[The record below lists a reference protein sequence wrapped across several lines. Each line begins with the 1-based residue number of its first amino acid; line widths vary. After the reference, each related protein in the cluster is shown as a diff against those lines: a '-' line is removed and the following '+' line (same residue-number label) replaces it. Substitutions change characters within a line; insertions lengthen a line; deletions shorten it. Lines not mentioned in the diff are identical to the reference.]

1 VAAVIQFPIIKRLE
15 IVGYELFK
23 TEKTD
28 GISHNFDRGIHAIV
42 GINGLGK
49 TTLLN
54 MLYRALMGPFDQSK
68 RDNAGLLSSKHEVA
82 NWRTKRFFRDRVSD
96 GAVNATVEVD
106 VAFGGSLVTVRR
118 RLTDLSVVHLAVDG
132 EELDASQEQYQT
144 TVLALSGAASYFDFY
159 AILRYL
165 VFYLEDRIELIWD
178 RRSQFDMMRV
188 LLFDTSAAQA
198 ASIAYDEAQS
208 ADSEYRT
215 MRAVVN
221 HEREALRD
229 LEKAAGMTQ
238 ASEYRVLQLAL
249 AGANQKDAEQA
260 DAIEGVRRSIES
272 ARLAREKSLLD
283 LQEARSAVE
292 LEEQAH
298 YSHLFPDLG
307 DTAQHVFLNLLG
319 GGSCFVCG
327 NESDDAANY
336 LRQKLEQH
344 RCPICDST
352 EEQQERVVPASTFS
366 RERLRRLKIE
376 VDKLRTS
383 VSTGTDEIERLEAEF
398 EQLLERREEDREA
411 RHKIREELSKF
422 GPLELP
428 DEATLE
434 NARASIAAGEKAM
447 AEAQAAQASAE
458 SRYGRIMNRQR
469 SRIEAVTSD
478 IKKRF
483 RAFSATVLA
492 EHCDLSIEVD
502 RRSIGQEGTK
512 FDFPYFE
519 VMMTSGVF
527 HNSPS
532 ARADSDSVSESQREF
547 LDIAFRIALIGA
559 VTQGKA
565 DSMLVFETPESSL
578 DSLFVSKAGE
588 AFRAYAEDPKRK
600 NVLIASTNLNNE
612 EMLSALMG
620 TRAPPKVEKTA
631 ASQARLGRKRAPE
644 PKPVPAIPKA
654 QRPGRIINLLT
665 LAAPNA
671 ALRQYRAHYRRL
683 LNQAIGR

>member
-1 VAAVIQFPIIKRLE
+1 MINFPVIRRLE
-15 IVGYELFK
+15 VRGYELFQ

-28 GISHNFDRGIHAIV
+28 GLAHDFERGVHAIV

-54 MLYRALMGPFDQSK
+54 ILYRALMGPFDQNK
-68 RDNAGLLSSKHEVA
+68 RDDGGLLSSKHQVS

-96 GAVNATVEVD
+96 GAVHATVEVD
-106 VAFGGSLVTVRR
+106 VAFGDNLVTVRR
-118 RLTDLSVVHLAVDG
+118 RLTDLSVVHLAVGG
-132 EELDASQEQYQT
+132 EELDASQEQYEA
-144 TVLALSGAASYFDFY
+144 TVLELSGAASYFDFY

-188 LLFDTSAAQA
+188 LLFDSNAARA
-198 ASIAYDEAQS
+198 ASIAYDDAQS

-215 MRAVVN
+215 LRAVVN
-221 HEREALRD
+221 NERENLLK

-238 ASEYRVLQLAL
+238 ASEYRMLQLAL

-260 DAIEGVRRSIES
+260 EAIEDVRRSIET

-283 LQEARSAVE
+283 LQEARSGVE

-298 YSHLFPDLG
+298 YSHLFPNLG
-307 DTAQHVFLNLLG
+307 DTAQYVFLNLLS

-327 NESDDAANY
+327 NESEDAANY
-336 LRQKLEQH
+336 LRLKLEQQ

-352 EEQQERVVPASTFS
+352 EEQQEKIIPASTFS

-376 VDKLRTS
+376 VDKYKTA
-383 VSTGTDEIERLEAEF
+383 VSTGTDEIERLETEF
-398 EQLLERREEDREA
+398 EQLLERREFDRES
-411 RHKIREELSKF
+411 REKIRDELAKF

-428 DEATLE
+428 DETTLE
-434 NARASIAAGEKAM
+434 NVRASIAAGEKAM

-458 SRYGRIMNRQR
+458 SRYGRIMRRQR
-469 SRIEAVTSD
+469 SKIDEVTSD

-483 RAFSATVLA
+483 RAFSSMVLA
-492 EHCDLSIEVD
+492 ETCELSVEID

-512 FDFPYFE
+512 FEFPYFE

-559 VTQGKA
+559 VTQDKT
-565 DSMLVFETPESSL
+565 DSMLVFETPELKS
-578 DSLFVSKAGE
+578 
-588 AFRAYAEDPKRK
+588 
-600 NVLIASTNLNNE
+600 
-612 EMLSALMG
+612 
-620 TRAPPKVEKTA
+620 
-631 ASQARLGRKRAPE
+631 
-644 PKPVPAIPKA
+644 
-654 QRPGRIINLLT
+654 
-665 LAAPNA
+665 
-671 ALRQYRAHYRRL
+671 
-683 LNQAIGR
+683 